1 MRKRNLSQRITRS
14 LVSFIPVL
22 AILGI
27 LGEICRPV
35 ARAQAQQN
43 SGSVRCQ
50 ELKRQGEWPEYT
62 NSGVWSEDGKKL
74 FLLDN
79 ARRRLLEF
87 SVSGKS
93 EGVVYGELAKRLA
106 LGDPRSIT
114 PIKGGGFYIQTDEN
128 RFTAITGKALK
139 DFVADRSPSGLGFVS
154 KIYNFTVVGDE
165 VVAFADV
172 EESPDQFQRGFIVFP
187 KVQPSAFRWLKMRI
201 SNAERT
207 FFRLSFPYIAT
218 VGDTAYVLRM
228 ETKPEL
234 YSYKRGNLSL
244 TPVDAFN
251 TYAEGHLLPQL
262 PEFRMANFEL
272 LMRTVERSRM
282 PVGLYGWGSRL
293 FLLERSWTGKTTNWR
308 FVVINPE
315 VPGAKLASIP
325 IGVNA
330 EHLFA
335 VPGNLR
341 WSLVMKGQLTGLL
354 SQKVTGIRF
363 FPSAVLQTGA
373 TLPAQICN

>member
-1 MRKRNLSQRITRS
+1 MRKRSMSQRIPRS
-14 LVSFIPVL
+14 FVSFIPML

-27 LGEICRPV
+27 LGEFCCPV
-35 ARAQAQQN
+35 TRAQAQQ
-43 SGSVRCQ
+43 SFGSVRCQ

-62 NSGVWSEDGKKL
+62 SSGVWSQDGKQL

-79 ARRRLLEF
+79 AGHRLLEF

-93 EGVVYGELAKRLA
+93 EGPVYGELAKRLA

-114 PIKGGGFYIQTDEN
+114 PMRGGGFYIQSDDN
-128 RFTAITGKALK
+128 RFTAITGKTLK
-139 DFVADRSPSGLGFVS
+139 DFVADRSPSGLGIVS

-165 VVAFADV
+165 VVAFVDV
-172 EESPDQFQRGFIVFP
+172 EESPNQFQRGFIVFL
-187 KVQPSAFRWLKMRI
+187 KDHPSAFRWLKKGI

-207 FFRLSFPYIAT
+207 FFRLSFPYVAT

-234 YSYKRGNLSL
+234 YSYKKGNLSL
-244 TPVDAFN
+244 IPVDAFN
-251 TYAEGHLLPQL
+251 PYAEKHLLPSL
-262 PEFRMANFEL
+262 PEFRMQTFEL
-272 LMRTVERSRM
+272 LMRTVERSQM
-282 PVGLYGWGSRL
+282 PVGLYGWGGRL
-293 FLLERSWTGKTTNWR
+293 FLLERSWTGKKTDWR

-315 VPGAKLASIP
+315 DPDAKLVSIP

-335 VPGNLR
+335 VPGNLQ
-341 WSLVMKGQLTGLL
+341 WSLVTKGQLTGLI
-354 SQKVTGIRF
+354 SQEVTGIRF
-363 FPSAVLQTGA
+363 FPSAVLRKGA
-373 TLPAQICN
+373 TAPAQICN